1 MAQSGQ
7 TLLFRFVAAV
17 GDGGLQFG
25 ELFNELGGLGGH
37 CVGLFGGG
45 GSIVCFRC
53 VDGPRILIKQTK
65 TRLLGNFKMCTYM
78 IVLDCIICIIIYTVF
93 KRHTNIFL
101 LYTTKHFGAF
111 YCFINCF
118 QRHLTMKSLN

>member
-37 CVGLFGGG
+37 CVGLL
-45 GSIVCFRC
+45 V
-53 VDGPRILIKQTK
+53 VVA
-65 TRLLGNFKMCTYM
+65 RLF
-78 IVLDCIICIIIYTVF
+78 V
-93 KRHTNIFL
+93 
-101 LYTTKHFGAF
+101 FGALMVRE
-111 YCFINCF
+111 Y
-118 QRHLTMKSLN
+118 